1 MLGVL
6 PKSQGIANKKDDLA
20 KREVIFLLVI
30 VFSLSFVSVFSLF
43 LFFSLCFFPI
53 QQSFSFIIQL
63 NSQSYHFS
71 LVSLERLYI

>member
-20 KREVIFLLVI
+20 KREVIFCLLL

-43 LFFSLCFFPI
+43 LFFFFMLFPNPAVLFLHHPAQFPVLSLLACQP
-53 QQSFSFIIQL
+53 
-63 NSQSYHFS
+63 
-71 LVSLERLYI
+71 

>member
-6 PKSQGIANKKDDLA
+6 PKSQGIANKKMTSQNVRSSFACYSLFS
-20 KREVIFLLVI
+20 IFC
-30 VFSLSFVSVFSLF
+30 FSLF
-43 LFFSLCFFPI
+43 LILVFSLCFFPI

-71 LVSLERLYI
+71 LVSLERL